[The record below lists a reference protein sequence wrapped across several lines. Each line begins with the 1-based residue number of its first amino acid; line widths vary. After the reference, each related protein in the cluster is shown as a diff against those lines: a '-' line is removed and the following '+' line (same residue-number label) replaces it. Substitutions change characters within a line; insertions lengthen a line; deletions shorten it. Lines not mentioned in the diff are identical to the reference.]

1 MAEPI
6 FKTIDFSK
14 QIAENNRKTDATNL
28 AGLQNFSNAFL
39 TGRQENI
46 NQARQLMSDFSA
58 VIDEV
63 DDIHKEG
70 VSEKIQATQ
79 AKLANNIYK
88 KKGKNG
94 VRLNLG
100 DLNSSDFNY
109 AREMRS
115 LKNMATNSRL
125 VKQQL
130 TDVKNN
136 IKTDKYVLSN
146 ADRANAAADVSTY
159 LSSQEALNQSPEEL
173 NDQVRTIYRKYR
185 DNVGEGVDLYVKDQ
199 IRTNNSSLGLDEDGN
214 QILTSTAYFE
224 SLSIYNPETR
234 QYEVDMDKID
244 AVTENYADQG
254 NIIQSEKEDFKE
266 RLSQRAQL
274 VRTQKVQDTAI
285 DLKRKDAALTSAYV
299 RDKNTKAST
308 ALIYKRLEDLDDD
321 KVTEKN
327 LAEAENAVIQ
337 EIQTGAQSG
346 SQMSKA
352 FLKSISISG
361 KDAMYITTEKEYV
374 DFVIR
379 KARYVSKTDDLGYV
393 DEDGRF
399 VQGSVADA
407 TKAYKRA
414 WKELTK
420 GTYDLDDDKIQDS
433 SKNHDFLVIDQ
444 PGNKKPIYIDLR
456 EPNSY
461 EQIKRFI
468 GIEYGSLQKRKDLFK
483 YMFSVV
489 DRESIPDTSTP
500 TASQSDS
507 TRYDDIDIKKL

>member
-136 IKTDKYVLSN
+136 IKTDQYILSN

-159 LSSQEALNQSPEEL
+159 LSSSEALNQSPEEL
-173 NDQVRTIYRKYR
+173 NDQIRAIYRKHR
-185 DNVGEGVDLYVKDQ
+185 DNVGEAVDIHISDLKKTSAMSVGLDDGGNLITTQTAFYESLFTPNEQGGFDLNEEEVNKVVEKYAQPRADGSPGFILQAEKETFKSQLIEKARTVQEQKLVKDSLTRESQRASIASAKAMADNRTARTAKEMAELKENQALDELDTSAFVSVLQNATGEDRRRANFDLQNIFDGAEVGNIKSEEDYVDYYVKKAIQDKSF
-199 IRTNNSSLGLDEDGN
+199 RDTLTDADENGEGWTEMSPNRQKEYFKEQWAAKKKASADLH
-214 QILTSTAYFE
+214 ILVIE
-224 SLSIYNPETR
+224 EK
-234 QYEVDMDKID
+234 D
-244 AVTENYADQG
+244 G
-254 NIIQSEKEDFKE
+254 NIIEVDLSDPAQSTNLDGLIKLQAK
-266 RLSQRAQL
+266 S
-274 VRTQKVQDTAI
+274 KGG
-285 DLKRKDAALTSAYV
+285 LKYLKPV
-299 RDKNTKAST
+299 
-308 ALIYKRLEDLDDD
+308 
-321 KVTEKN
+321 
-327 LAEAENAVIQ
+327 LAEYEGYTRGVEAGKESASEEQAE
-337 EIQTGAQSG
+337 
-346 SQMSKA
+346 
-352 FLKSISISG
+352 
-361 KDAMYITTEKEYV
+361 
-374 DFVIR
+374 
-379 KARYVSKTDDLGYV
+379 
-393 DEDGRF
+393 
-399 VQGSVADA
+399 
-407 TKAYKRA
+407 
-414 WKELTK
+414 
-420 GTYDLDDDKIQDS
+420 
-433 SKNHDFLVIDQ
+433 
-444 PGNKKPIYIDLR
+444 
-456 EPNSY
+456 
-461 EQIKRFI
+461 
-468 GIEYGSLQKRKDLFK
+468 
-483 YMFSVV
+483 
-489 DRESIPDTSTP
+489 
-500 TASQSDS
+500 
-507 TRYDDIDIKKL
+507 IKKLTEFNDLLDSAKTEG